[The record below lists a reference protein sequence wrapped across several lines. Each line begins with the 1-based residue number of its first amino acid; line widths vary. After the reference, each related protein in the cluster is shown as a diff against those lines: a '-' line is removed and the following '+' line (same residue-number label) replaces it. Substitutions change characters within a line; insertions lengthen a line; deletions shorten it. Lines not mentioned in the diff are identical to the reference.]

1 METLL
6 IRPVSHMSSDTESI
20 IVEWLVLDSN
30 LVPAAQVEQGTL
42 ESAAEVSR
50 QRKVIFLI
58 PSEDL
63 LLTEVSLQTRNRQQL
78 AKAIPY
84 RLEEELADD
93 VENLHFALGV
103 RQDNGSHP
111 VAVIARQTL
120 DRWLKALQAVDLSPK
135 SMIPELLCL
144 PFEETRWSLMIED
157 NRVLMR
163 NASYRGF
170 SVEAENLETII
181 NLMRDPTEEH
191 SLPKIT
197 VYRCDQNAQ
206 NPLPLNLPVEKEQ
219 YADAPLMLMA
229 DNLDVRNNI
238 NLLQGGYKQS
248 DDAIQLL
255 RPWRLAAALAGA
267 WLILQIATTS
277 MDLWR
282 LNRESHELQSSIEQV
297 FRKTFPEAQRV
308 VNPRVQ
314 MEQSLKSLL
323 AAQQGDDGGNF
334 LSLVD
339 AGGRAIQAFNGI
351 AINTLDYRDDRL
363 ELALEASDLQSLEK
377 IKQQL
382 ENEGLAASIESA
394 ETSGQKV
401 EARLLVQRN
410 KG

>member
-30 LVPAAQVEQGTL
+30 LVPAGQVEQGTL

-84 RLEEELADD
+84 SLEEELADD

-181 NLMRDPTEEH
+181 NLMSDPTEEH

-206 NPLPLNLPVEKEQ
+206 NPLPLNLPVENEQ

-282 LNRESHELQSSIEQV
+282 LNRESHKLQSSIEQV